1 MKSIIYILIILMGSS
16 LYAQTVING
25 TVYDAE
31 GKTIPGAIIYFPG
44 KKIGTSAD
52 SAGRFTITKPD
63 TVHLLIADMLY
74 YYADTIDL
82 NTEAPNF
89 YLKEKTVELRESIF
103 YGEDEAH
110 RFSILNPQLVEELN
124 EREFIKA
131 ACCNISESFSTNAT
145 VDVNY
150 SDAITGAKSI
160 QMLGLDGRYVQLTT
174 ELLPSLRGLASPFG
188 LNYIPGTW
196 LESIQISKG
205 AGSVV
210 NGYEAMTGQINI
222 ELKKPQEAERFL
234 FNAYV
239 NHMGRVEGNANIAF
253 RIGKRWSNITL
264 LHGDYF
270 NTMTDHNND
279 GFLDMPLLK
288 TGSFVHRWQ
297 YFGKRIETQFGI
309 KGLHELRNGGTT
321 AFYRNDSLA
330 PQYGV
335 QMTTWRGEAFAKFG
349 IVFPET
355 EWKSIGMQ
363 ANFIYHDQRGFIG
376 LNGYH
381 GIQKSGFFNI
391 IYQSIFSNT
400 KHKFRTGA
408 SFMYDDYDETYA
420 GVNLKRTEL
429 IPGGFFEYTLDNY
442 RGVTVVAGGRLDYHN
457 LFGFMPSPRAH
468 IKWEI
473 TKGLQFRVA
482 GGRGWRVPNLFA
494 DNISML
500 VTSRSIQIGPN
511 VIQPEIAW
519 NYGASLQYV
528 FKIRK
533 RDATLVAD
541 FFRTDFTN
549 QLMVDR
555 EAEDLLVFSNLTGPS
570 FSNVFQIN
578 FNMEPIKKFEI
589 RVAYKFQDVRATYG
603 NELKT
608 VPLVPMHRVLLN
620 LGYTTPKYGFSF
632 DFTAHL
638 TGNSRM
644 PEITDHSFAHLN
656 GVTPWYVI
664 LNAQITKSF
673 KVVDVYFGCENI
685 TGYTQHVPLV
695 DAGNP
700 FGNKFDATLVYAP
713 IFGRMFYG
721 GVRVKI
727 DYKQKKKRKHD
738 THLH

>member
-1 MKSIIYILIILMGSS
+1 MKRFYYLFVFILAFCQMLA
-16 LYAQTVING
+16 AQTTITGV
-25 TVYDAE
+25 VYDAA
-31 GKTIPGAIIYFPG
+31 KKPIPGAIVYFPG
-44 KKIGTSAD
+44 KKIGTGAD
-52 SAGRFTITKPD
+52 SAGRFSLVKPD

-82 NTEAPNF
+82 DKEAPIF
-89 YLKEKTVELRESIF
+89 YLKEKVIDLRESIF
-103 YGEDEAH
+103 IGEKSASS
-110 RFSILNPQLVEELN
+110 FSVLNPQLIETLT

-131 ACCNISESFSTNAT
+131 ACCNLSESFSTNAT

-174 ELLPSLRGLASPFG
+174 ELLPSIRGLASPFG
-188 LNYIPGTW
+188 LNYVPGTW
-196 LESIQISKG
+196 MESLQISKG

-210 NGYEAMTGQINI
+210 NGYEAVTGQINL
-222 ELKKPQEAERFL
+222 ELRKPHNADRLL

-239 NHMGRVEGNANIAF
+239 NHMGRVEGNANVSF
-253 RIGKRWSNITL
+253 RVGKRWSNITL

-270 NTMTDHNND
+270 NTIADHNND

-297 YFGKRIETQFGI
+297 YFGKRIETQFGV

-349 IVFPET
+349 IVFPEM

-363 ANFIYHDQRGFIG
+363 ANFIYHYQRGFIG
-376 LNGYH
+376 LNGYR

-391 IYQSIFSNT
+391 IYQSIFGNT
-400 KHKFRTGA
+400 KHKFRAGA
-408 SFMYDDYDETYA
+408 SFLYDDYDETYA
-420 GVNLKRTEL
+420 GINLKRIEL
-429 IPGGFFEYTLDNY
+429 VPGGFFEYTLDNL

-457 LFGFMPSPRAH
+457 LYGLMPSPRAH

-473 TKGLQFRVA
+473 TKGLMFRVA

-500 VTSRSIQIGPN
+500 VTSRTIQIN
-511 VIQPEIAW
+511 STIQPEIAW
-519 NYGASLQYV
+519 NYGGSLQYV
-528 FKIRK
+528 FKINK

-541 FFRTDFTN
+541 FFRTDFTH
-549 QLMVDR
+549 QLIVDR
-555 EAEDLLVFSNLTGPS
+555 EAEDLLVFSNLSGPS
-570 FSNVFQIN
+570 FSNVFQFN
-578 FNMEPIKKFEI
+578 FNMEPVKKFEV
-589 RVAYKFQDVRATYG
+589 RLAYKFQDVRASYNG
-603 NELKT
+603 VLKT
-608 VPLVPMHRVLLN
+608 VPLVPMHRALIN
-620 LGYTTPKYGFSF
+620 LGYTTPKWGFSF
-632 DFTAHL
+632 DFTTHL

-644 PEITDHSFAHLN
+644 PDVTDPAFAHFH
-656 GVTPWYVI
+656 GATPWYVT

-673 KVVDVYFGCENI
+673 KILDVYLGCENI
-685 TGYTQHVPLV
+685 TNYTQHTPLA
-695 DAGNP
+695 DAANP

-713 IFGRMFYG
+713 IFGRMFYAG
-721 GVRVKI
+721 IRVKL
-727 DYKQKKKRKHD
+727 DYKPSKKLKK
-738 THLH
+738 

>member
-1 MKSIIYILIILMGSS
+1 MKRFIFIVFILVLNSS
-16 LYAQTVING
+16 PPLHAQITG
-25 TVYDAE
+25 TVVDE
-31 GKTIPGAIIYFPG
+31 KDQPVPL
-44 KKIGTSAD
+44 
-52 SAGRFTITKPD
+52 
-63 TVHLLIADMLY
+63 VNV
-74 YYADTIDL
+74 YYANTTIGDITDSLGNYTLPKDDSLFLIVASIVSYNKDTLDIRKGSTKFKLKTTVLD
-82 NTEAPNF
+82 EA
-89 YLKEKTVELRESIF
+89 TV
-103 YGEDEAH
+103 YGEKDAH
-110 RFSILNPQLVEELN
+110 SYSVLNPQLIETLN

-174 ELLPSLRGLASPFG
+174 ELLPSIRGLASPFG

-196 LESIQISKG
+196 MESLQISKG

-210 NGYEAMTGQINI
+210 NGYEAMTGQINL
-222 ELKKPQEAERFL
+222 ELRKPYNADRLL

-239 NHMGRVEGNANIAF
+239 NHMGRVEGNANISF
-253 RIGKRWSNITL
+253 RLGKNMRWSNITL

-270 NTMTDHNND
+270 NTVTDHNND

-297 YFGKRIETQFGI
+297 YFGKRIETQFGV

-321 AFYRNDSLA
+321 AYYRNDTLK

-335 QMTTWRGEAFAKFG
+335 QMITWRGEAFAKFG

-355 EWKSIGMQ
+355 EWKSIGFQ

-376 LNGYH
+376 LSGYQ
-381 GIQKSGFFNI
+381 GVQKNGFFNV
-391 IYQSIFSNT
+391 IYQSIFGNT

-408 SFMYDDYDETYA
+408 SFVYDDYDETFA
-420 GVNLKRTEL
+420 NINLKRTEFV
-429 IPGGFFEYTLDNY
+429 PGAFFEYTLDNY
-442 RGVTVVAGGRLDYHN
+442 RGVTVVVGGRIDYHN

-468 IKWEI
+468 VKWEI

-500 VTSRSIQIGPN
+500 VTSRSIQIN
-511 VIQPEIAW
+511 NTIQPEIAW

-533 RDATLVAD
+533 RDATIVAD
-541 FFRTDFTN
+541 FFRTDFTS
-549 QLMVDR
+549 QLIVDR
-555 EAEDLLVFSNLTGPS
+555 EAEDKLVFYNLSGAS

-578 FNMEPIKKFEI
+578 FNMEPIKKFDI
-589 RVAYKFQDVRATYG
+589 RVAYKFQDVRATYDG
-603 NELKT
+603 VLKT
-608 VPLVPMHRVLLN
+608 VPLVPMHRMLLN

-632 DFTAHL
+632 DFTTHV

-644 PEITDHSFAHLN
+644 PDLTDPGFAHYH
-656 GVTPWYVI
+656 GATPWYVT

-673 KVVDVYFGCENI
+673 KIIDVYMGCENI
-685 TGYTQHVPLV
+685 TGYTQHTPLV
-695 DAGNP
+695 DASNP
-700 FGNKFDATLVYAP
+700 FGTKFDATLVYAP

-721 GVRVKI
+721 GIRLKI
-727 DYKQKKKRKHD
+727 DYKEKTKKNDKKN
-738 THLH
+738 